1 MMTACAGSQPS
12 PASSP
17 SVVAPPPHTE
27 MTTTALTVSAVNP
40 PVRVFGS
47 DGKTHL
53 EYDLIMQNIFDAPV
67 TVTSIEVSAPDG
79 SLLLTLE
86 GEQVAEYT
94 TPVFSGPATA
104 VVPPSGSVGTVID
117 IVVASDDMPVR
128 LDHRIS
134 YRPGTSELESLIG
147 TREITGPALEVD
159 TQEPMTIAAPL
170 KGPGW
175 LNANSCC
182 VPESPHRRG
191 RVAVG
196 GNSIKKFEQFAIDW
210 VLTRNGRIFDG
221 DGARNEQWYGFGADV
236 LAVADG
242 SVASVFDGM
251 PNQVPNTPVTGLR
264 GPRDYSGNQVSLQ
277 ISPGVWAIYAHLQP
291 GSITVK
297 TGDQVKKGQVIGRLG
312 NSGNSSGPHLHFQLS
327 DGPEITT
334 SNSLPFSLDSFWL
347 VGAVDPALLEAADAQ
362 GGPPPLRV
370 TGPGRQVANAYPL
383 AYTVTNLGS

>member
-1 MMTACAGSQPS
+1 
-12 PASSP
+12 
-17 SVVAPPPHTE
+17 

-47 DGKTHL
+47 DGRTHL
-53 EYDLIMQNIFDAPV
+53 EYDLIMQNMFDAPV

-79 SLLLTLE
+79 SSLLTLE
-86 GEQVAEYT
+86 GEQVAAYT
-94 TPVFSGPATA
+94 MPVFSGPSTA

-117 IVVASDDMPVR
+117 IVLTSDDVPAR

-147 TREITGPALEVD
+147 TREITGPALEID
-159 TQEPMTIAAPL
+159 AQEPTIIAAPL
-170 KGPGW
+170 KGQAW

-182 VPESPHRRG
+182 VPDLPHRSG

-196 GNSIKKFEQFAIDW
+196 GNSIKKFEEFAIDW

-251 PNQVPNTPVTGLR
+251 PNQVPNTPATGLR
-264 GPRDYSGNQVSLQ
+264 GPRDYSGNQVSVQ

-297 TGDQVKKGQVIGRLG
+297 TGDQVKKGQVLGRLG
-312 NSGNSSGPHLHFQLS
+312 NSGNSTGPHLHFQLS

-334 SNSLPFSLDSFWL
+334 SNSVPFSLDAFWL
-347 VGAVDPALLEAADAQ
+347 VGTVDAPD
-362 GGPPPLRV
+362 GPPPLRV
-370 TGPGRQVANAYPL
+370 TGPSRQVSNAYPL

>member
-1 MMTACAGSQPS
+1 
-12 PASSP
+12 
-17 SVVAPPPHTE
+17 
-27 MTTTALTVSAVNP
+27 MTTTALTVSVVNP

-53 EYDLIMQNIFDAPV
+53 EYDLILQSMFDAPV
-67 TVTSIEVSAPDG
+67 TVTSIEVSTPDG
-79 SLLLTLE
+79 SSLLKLE
-86 GEQVAEYT
+86 GEQVAAYSM
-94 TPVFSGPATA
+94 PVFSGPPSA
-104 VVPPSGSVGTVID
+104 VVPPSGSLGTVID
-117 IVVASDDMPVR
+117 IVVASDDVPAR

-134 YRPGTSELESLIG
+134 YRPGTSKLESLIG
-147 TREITGPALEVD
+147 AREITGPALEVD
-159 TQEPMTIAAPL
+159 GQDPTTIAAPV
-170 KGPGW
+170 KGPAW

-182 VPESPHRRG
+182 VPESPHRFS

-210 VLTRNGRIFDG
+210 VQTRNGRIFDG

-251 PNQVPNTPVTGLR
+251 PNQGPNTPPTGLR

-347 VGAVDPALLEAADAQ
+347 VGTIDPAQLDAADE
-362 GGPPPLRV
+362 GGVPPPLRV
-370 TGPGRQVANAYPL
+370 SGPGRQVSNAYPL
-383 AYTVTNLGS
+383 IYTVTNL